1 MANKRQVIWSLES
14 SRKVQSIIEYLL
26 DEWGEKEAKVF
37 LKRLK
42 KFENL
47 VVEHPQ
53 LYPASQADENLRK
66 AVITKFQS
74 VIYKIDDDSIR
85 VLTILDHR
93 QKP

>member
-1 MANKRQVIWSLES
+1 MAKKRRVIWSLES
-14 SRKVQSIIEYLL
+14 SKKVQSVIEFLL
-26 DEWGEKEAKVF
+26 KEWGEKEAKAF

-42 KFENL
+42 KFEKL
-47 VVEHPQ
+47 VIEYPQ
-53 LYPASQADENLRK
+53 LYPASQTDINLRK

-74 VIYKIDDDSIR
+74 VIYIIDDDSIR